1 MLRIHCPWCG
11 LRDHD
16 EFTLWGDASRAFPS
30 LDAAREH
37 WVQAVYA
44 RPNPRG
50 ETQEFFQH
58 TLGCRRWLVV
68 TRNNVNHEVMSVQPA
83 RERRVSQTN
92 KAEAQP

>member
-1 MLRIHCPWCG
+1 MHRIHCPWCG

-16 EFTLWGDASRAFPS
+16 EFTLWGDASRAFPA
-30 LDAAREH
+30 LDAPRED
-37 WVQAVYA
+37 WVRAVYD

-68 TRNNVNHEVMSVQPA
+68 ARNNLTHEVLVVVPA
-83 RERRVSQTN
+83 HERRAAAASPEIQ
-92 KAEAQP
+92 A

>member
-30 LDAAREH
+30 LDAPREH
-37 WVQAVYA
+37 WLQAVYV

-68 TRNNVNHEVMSVQPA
+68 TRNNLTHDGMSVQPA
-83 RERRVSQTN
+83 RERQVSA
-92 KAEAQP
+92 AEAQP